1 MGRASFHRLAERELY
16 DAVQY
21 YDLESPGLGAAFR
34 SEVDRCVQTI
44 LRYPKAGPVILG
56 AVRRRLVLRFPY
68 GILYPSSPTACESWR
83 L

>member
-21 YDLESPGLGAAFR
+21 YDLESPGLGAAFL

-44 LRYPKAGPVILG
+44 LRYPEAGPVILG
-56 AVRRRLVLRFPY
+56 ALHRR
-68 GILYPSSPTACESWR
+68 GWR
-83 L
+83 ADASTPMRRENAMLHA